1 MLLAHGLFKAPLFLV
16 TGIVDHA
23 TGTRDVRKLSGLRRR
38 ARHCAVDRRAA
49 AASMAGLP
57 PLLGFVG
64 KEAAFEAFAR
74 PGGSPRLAVTL
85 PGWSRARCSPSPTA
99 RGSCGARS
107 AASPAWT
114 PAPVHRPGG
123 C

>member
-23 TGTRDVRKLSGLRRR
+23 TGTRDVRKLSGLWTSLRGSAVA
-38 ARHCAVDRRAA
+38 ARSA

-64 KEAAFEAFAR
+64 KEAGVR
-74 PGGSPRLAVTL
+74 GVPR
-85 PGWSRARCSPSPTA
+85 
-99 RGSCGARS
+99 
-107 AASPAWT
+107 
-114 PAPVHRPGG
+114 
-123 C
+123 